1 MKKSNINVLLVALTS
16 AVALAAC
23 NSGSPPTPT
32 PTPSPTPTPTP
43 APTPTPSPNP
53 IPMPDESGVYV
64 FSSSALSVSYSVAP
78 STNRWINFTSGSTSK
93 FVGGVSTESAAMLF
107 SGLPSPA
114 IAQSATVTVNYGIYA
129 TAGSQVVSLNAQ
141 LPVSVTEDGTNP
153 ADAGSAVLPGISY
166 KQIASNGSNV
176 LVSVPLVA
184 TVSGDNA
191 TPTNINP
198 VNYGLYLITAAGIPT
213 LINGYYSTSGVYT
226 ALPEMID
233 PPHVKFINGM
243 YYLYGVGADYLVM
256 YSRDGLTWQQTT
268 LTGASI
274 SDINEIVQVSG
285 SVYAMRVGDSVYL
298 GNSPVSFS
306 ATPATVTP
314 NMDSNGFLA
323 SNGNGTLYISSTGS
337 VNDNDFNTYTPTA
350 TTLGS
355 VVATNFTNG
364 LSVAPRSLVFAESK
378 IYSVG
383 VGRQL
388 TPVSVNGN
396 SITQST
402 SASTVTSNGIMTAIT
417 TVCGNYGGVCY
428 LTLGS
433 DVLALNSSTNALAQ
447 AGNPGNLALISTV
460 ATTAS
465 ASAPIGSATYNNL
478 PTGLAVLIKAF
489 AGTTNNYMM
498 ALNNGSTL
506 RSTVNGLVSATTI
519 LNPNGVGANIVDLV
533 STNGSYLAVDAVAA
547 SGNNLYFSNDNGQ
560 SWITIPAADLPT
572 TPFSARQVSIQAS
585 GGLYFITIPTSA
597 VGPSQ
602 TFDIYQTATPQ
613 TLSTWVKV
621 SSLPLSLQYN
631 YWNGQYYQIPGSNST
646 SVGIYNTT
654 TGQIVD
660 YTNVL
665 PQAATSSN
673 VVFTGSVFALAQS
686 NSNYLWTSNSLIDG
700 VSAWTQNAVSFTGVG
715 GVTLPNEGFYG
726 SLYWTGKVW
735 VTFANPSFNVYTAST
750 LSNFAVDTYTNTSGV
765 ITTVNLNG
773 GGTIDLF

>member
-1 MKKSNINVLLVALTS
+1 
-16 AVALAAC
+16 
-23 NSGSPPTPT
+23 
-32 PTPSPTPTPTP
+32 
-43 APTPTPSPNP
+43 
-53 IPMPDESGVYV
+53 
-64 FSSSALSVSYSVAP
+64 
-78 STNRWINFTSGSTSK
+78 
-93 FVGGVSTESAAMLF
+93 
-107 SGLPSPA
+107 
-114 IAQSATVTVNYGIYA
+114 
-129 TAGSQVVSLNAQ
+129 
-141 LPVSVTEDGTNP
+141 
-153 ADAGSAVLPGISY
+153 
-166 KQIASNGSNV
+166 
-176 LVSVPLVA
+176 
-184 TVSGDNA
+184 
-191 TPTNINP
+191 
-198 VNYGLYLITAAGIPT
+198 
-213 LINGYYSTSGVYT
+213 
-226 ALPEMID
+226 
-233 PPHVKFINGM
+233 
-243 YYLYGVGADYLVM
+243 
-256 YSRDGLTWQQTT
+256 
-268 LTGASI
+268 
-274 SDINEIVQVSG
+274 
-285 SVYAMRVGDSVYL
+285 
-298 GNSPVSFS
+298 
-306 ATPATVTP
+306 
-314 NMDSNGFLA
+314 
-323 SNGNGTLYISSTGS
+323 
-337 VNDNDFNTYTPTA
+337 
-350 TTLGS
+350 
-355 VVATNFTNG
+355 
-364 LSVAPRSLVFAESK
+364 
-378 IYSVG
+378 
-383 VGRQL
+383 
-388 TPVSVNGN
+388 
-396 SITQST
+396 
-402 SASTVTSNGIMTAIT
+402 
-417 TVCGNYGGVCY
+417 
-428 LTLGS
+428 
-433 DVLALNSSTNALAQ
+433 
-447 AGNPGNLALISTV
+447 
-460 ATTAS
+460 
-465 ASAPIGSATYNNL
+465 
-478 PTGLAVLIKAF
+478 
-489 AGTTNNYMM
+489 MM

-597 VGPSQ
+597 VGPNQ